1 MNNDLKNTLRDLNT
15 ILKRLDELQE
25 ETKNSIKKKLD
36 STPDMKGVKRISD
49 NVVIVSASALNS
61 KDFTAEYY
69 MSNIQV
75 KYIKEQLS
83 KISDIRKV
91 LNKINEFIEN
101 EKVQV
106 NSNFK
111 INLNPEV
118 LNCLKEIQSD
128 FNYLE

>member
-118 LNCLKEIQSD
+118 LNCLKEIKSD
-128 FNYLE
+128 FNYL